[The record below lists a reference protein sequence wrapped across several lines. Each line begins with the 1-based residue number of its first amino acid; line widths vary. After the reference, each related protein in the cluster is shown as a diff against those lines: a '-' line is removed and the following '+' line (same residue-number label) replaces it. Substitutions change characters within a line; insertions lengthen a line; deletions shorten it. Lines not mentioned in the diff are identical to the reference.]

1 MATASIEDLMER
13 VRLLLEQSSLRDAF
27 RGVAIEPAH
36 TYGDDEVLR
45 VYIQVAEPDRI
56 PTEDAVA
63 VSRQVVDDLS
73 ELDDR
78 FPSVRFAE
86 AA

>member
-1 MATASIEDLMER
+1 MSQMTIEDLTQR
-13 VRLLLEQSSLRDAF
+13 VQAVLDRSPLSHRVK
-27 RGVAIEPAH
+27 GVAIEPVDFD
-36 TYGDDEVLR
+36 DDEVLR
-45 VYIQVAEPDRI
+45 VTIKVSKPDSVK
-56 PTEDAVA
+56 TEEALLLLQNIHDE
-63 VSRQVVDDLS
+63 LS

>member
-1 MATASIEDLMER
+1 VSQMTIADLTSR
-13 VRLLLEQSSLRDAF
+13 VQALLEKSILKDRVK
-27 RGVAIEPAH
+27 GVAIEPVEFE
-36 TYGDDEVLR
+36 DDEILR
-45 VYIQVAEPDRI
+45 ITVQLARPD
-56 PTEDAVA
+56 TVETAQA
-63 VSRQVVDDLS
+63 LQLLRQIHDELS

>member
-1 MATASIEDLMER
+1 MTIADLTQRVQAVLER
-13 VRLLLEQSSLRDAF
+13 SPLSNRVK
-27 RGVAIEPAH
+27 GVAIEPVDFD
-36 TYGDDEVLR
+36 DDEVLR
-45 VYIQVAEPDRI
+45 VTIKVSKPDSVK
-56 PTEDAVA
+56 TEEALLLLQSIHDE
-63 VSRQVVDDLS
+63 LS